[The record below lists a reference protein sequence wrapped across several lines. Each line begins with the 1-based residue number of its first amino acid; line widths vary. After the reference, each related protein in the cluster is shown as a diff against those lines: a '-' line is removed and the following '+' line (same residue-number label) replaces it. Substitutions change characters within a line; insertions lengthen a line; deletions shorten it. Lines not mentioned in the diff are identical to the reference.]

1 MKTHVVRWIKH
12 PEYVEFLKIYIP
24 GHTEKEIKR
33 AFYVQFRI
41 RLNESQ
47 IGNFKVKYGIKSG
60 THGGCFMKGSEPA
73 NKGKKMSSE
82 QYAKCKKTMFKKGQ
96 MPTNH
101 KEVGTERINVD
112 GYTEVKIEEPDRWKL
127 KQRVVYE
134 KLHHV
139 KLESNDVIIFLD
151 GNKQNFEAD
160 NLLKL
165 TRSELAR
172 YCKDHLY
179 SSIQDISR
187 AAAQIAKIKEKMG
200 EIKNEA
206 KTGK

>member
-1 MKTHVVRWIKH
+1 MN
-12 PEYVEFLKIYIP
+12 
-24 GHTEKEIKR
+24 EI
-33 AFYVQFRI
+33 A
-41 RLNESQ
+41 L
-47 IGNFKVKYGIKSG
+47 
-60 THGGCFMKGSEPA
+60 
-73 NKGKKMSSE
+73 
-82 QYAKCKKTMFKKGQ
+82 
-96 MPTNH
+96 
-101 KEVGTERINVD
+101 
-112 GYTEVKIEEPDRWKL
+112 
-127 KQRVVYE
+127 RV
-134 KLHHV
+134 
-139 KLESNDVIIFLD
+139 NDVIIFLD

-160 NLLKL
+160 NLLRL